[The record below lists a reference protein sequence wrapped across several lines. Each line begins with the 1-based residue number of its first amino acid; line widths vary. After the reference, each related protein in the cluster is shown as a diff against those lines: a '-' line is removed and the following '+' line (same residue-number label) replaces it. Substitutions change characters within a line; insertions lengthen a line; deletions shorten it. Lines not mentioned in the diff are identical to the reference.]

1 LMVPGRLFHDAVVL
15 DAIQFPKLH
24 KLEALAK
31 LSCQP

>member
-1 LMVPGRLFHDAVVL
+1 VVL
-15 DAIQFPKLH
+15 DTIQFPKLH